1 MFVGTA
7 GGTLL
12 FYSFYQSRY
21 ATGMLDRAAAGIS
34 HTSRISFGYEN
45 ISETDSGDGQND
57 FGKLAGG
64 QDTDC
69 SHRDRPERSKMAD
82 VEGQS
87 DGGRKV
93 KFESPLLETAIPL
106 ENNPASGPSQT
117 QGLIENPQ
125 PPEATVSGQG
135 PVKTSADTL
144 VVSSLVPPHGVMRPE
159 SKAVEIVKGIA
170 EPRKSVASQA
180 NNNEPLQPNLD
191 DLQHVIQSNASH
203 QDPETPIYIEDEI
216 PGAYLTLYK
225 VSMLVER
232 MFSSTFF
239 DDHWAI
245 GLSEKRL
252 YTAIELLLKNDQA
265 LGSQFAI
272 FSFTGVSMSAAGS
285 TLNNA
290 SERFSFAVFAVLA
303 AAGFL
308 CGITCSVLSG
318 MLLRQ
323 ISLTQTKEEGTAHEF
338 SEEFGFYLRM
348 IGGLNSFAGIFIA
361 TAIFHFLLSIFQ
373 VTPAIA
379 LPLGAIWIV
388 TGSVLLESF
397 MASFSYWSLNEVFED
412 LGELVEPPEMNS
424 PSPVTGTL
432 QQIIRLFNKCILRRD
447 RNKDE

>member
-1 MFVGTA
+1 
-7 GGTLL
+7 
-12 FYSFYQSRY
+12 
-21 ATGMLDRAAAGIS
+21 MLDRAAAGIS

-45 ISETDSGDGQND
+45 VSETDSGDGQTD
-57 FGKLAGG
+57 FGKLDGEKDPAR
-64 QDTDC
+64 
-69 SHRDRPERSKMAD
+69 SNRHRPELSKPHDA
-82 VEGQS
+82 ESQLS
-87 DGGRKV
+87 DGRKV
-93 KFESPLLETAIPL
+93 KFESPPLETVVQL
-106 ENNPASGPSQT
+106 ETYPVSDPVVSQA
-117 QGLIENPQ
+117 QGLNQNPQ
-125 PPEATVSGQG
+125 PSEAPVPVQGLVTTSPDTPVPSSVVPSG
-135 PVKTSADTL
+135 PVL
-144 VVSSLVPPHGVMRPE
+144 RPE
-159 SKAVEIVKGIA
+159 SQAADVVTGLA
-170 EPRKSVASQA
+170 EPEKGNVSQA
-180 NNNEPLQPNLD
+180 NNNQGPQADSD
-191 DLQHVIQSNASH
+191 DIRIVVHSSGSAHEAES
-203 QDPETPIYIEDEI
+203 PIIIEDEI

-252 YTAIELLLKNDQA
+252 YTAIELLLRNDQA

-303 AAGFL
+303 ASGFL
-308 CGITCSVLSG
+308 CGITCSILSG

-348 IGGLNSFAGIFIA
+348 VGGLNSFAGIFIA

-379 LPLGAIWIV
+379 LPLGAVWIV
-388 TGSVLLESF
+388 AGSVLLESF

-432 QQIIRLFNKCILRRD
+432 QQIIRWVNKSILRRGQ
-447 RNKDE
+447 NKDE